1 MTIILDP
8 PMQEPAAPTID
19 RIVERRIAWGI
30 RDGVEH

>member
-1 MTIILDP
+1 MTVILDP
-8 PMQEPAAPTID
+8 PMQEPAAPIV